1 MRLEKLQ
8 AYLRHKGMEADR
20 LGKSPYDCSPELVQE
35 VKNIVQRMGGENT

>member
-20 LGKSPYDCSPELVQE
+20 LGKSPYDCE
-35 VKNIVQRMGGENT
+35 VKDIVQRMGGENT